1 MVNHKRLIQTILLAA
16 AAVTLHCCKTSEENY
31 KKAYQAAIEK
41 QNEGYTEE
49 EILNMAREEAIP
61 RAVFN
66 GDSIPMKGAYVNSV
80 KLDPPVAAASRYNV
94 IVATFKQ
101 KFNAMSV
108 LDRLRDSGY
117 DDGRLLIDRDQ
128 TYYVAA
134 STTDTLARA
143 VETLRQLQKSSPV
156 AMKSPCPYIL
166 RRP

>member
-1 MVNHKRLIQTILLAA
+1 MNT
-16 AAVTLHCCKTSEENY
+16 
-31 KKAYQAAIEK
+31 
-41 QNEGYTEE
+41 
-49 EILNMAREEAIP
+49 
-61 RAVFN
+61 
-66 GDSIPMKGAYVNSV
+66 V